1 MGDVGYQDPNRI
13 IITKEH
19 NDEDGT
25 FSFDTI
31 GIGKGLKLENQE
43 LSVNTN
49 WTTLKNESI
58 SEDTEYYTLSNLGIG
73 EYYIWLSKDTPINT
87 GVQGSLTV
95 DLFGTNITL
104 GDLETD
110 SKNVLLHIIK
120 QSDNYALL
128 DWSTITPNATFSLSN
143 NRNFGLFP
151 TPITN
156 NSVTIRTSM
165 GNFSS
170 GTQIKVWSK
179 G

>member
-1 MGDVGYQDPNRI
+1 MSPSWDI
-13 IITKEH
+13 
-19 NDEDGT
+19 
-25 FSFDTI
+25 
-31 GIGKGLKLENQE
+31 LKD
-43 LSVNTN
+43 
-49 WTTLKNESI
+49 ESI
-58 SEDTEYYTLSNLGIG
+58 SVDTEYYTLSNLSKG

-104 GDLETD
+104 GNLETD

-120 QSDNYALL
+120 QSDDYALL
-128 DWSTITPNATFSLSN
+128 DWSTITPNTAFALSSD
-143 NRNFGLFP
+143 RNFGLFP
-151 TPITN
+151 TPIIN

-170 GTQIKVWSK
+170 GTQVKVWNK